1 MRHTAIGLLF
11 AGGLSLLNA
20 GCGSSSAVT
29 GAGGSS
35 SGGNGVLPPGAVPQS
50 RYDLANGCYALKSL
64 SAKAYAVHGSD
75 GGYTASATSLSGAE
89 PFFMKPTALGKYLFY
104 AHDKT
109 MMAAENGA
117 IASDTAPSDA
127 ADWTIDT
134 AAPGVYTVS
143 SAAAGKAL
151 AVDPASGKLL
161 LADTAGQFGFD
172 GTKGCT
178 DYPEAQV
185 NASGETFKGR
195 GVDKP
200 VLGFADSHLHIS
212 ATTFLG
218 GGHYG
223 TPFNRFGITEALKNC
238 EAVHGPDGTLDVV
251 GNFLG
256 GNPVGHHDTVGWP
269 TFVDWPNANSLMHE
283 ATYYKWI
290 ERTYKAGLRL
300 IVNDLVENQALCTLE
315 SKTPGHNP
323 LQDCNEMDNAIGQV
337 QFMHDLQDYIDAQE
351 GGPGKG
357 WFRLVDNPA
366 DARKVINDGKL
377 AVVLGIEISHLFNC
391 DVKQLAG
398 GPEIDGCTKADIDTQ
413 IDRLYNLGVREM
425 FPVHEFNN
433 ALGGNG
439 IFDGLVLNAGNFV
452 DTGSF
457 WYTYDCPA
465 GDYFYDPGAIMTT
478 SDPTGTLNPLLKA
491 LLQAGGAGA
500 LPLYPNTR
508 QCNGR
513 FLTDLGR
520 YALQKMMEKK
530 IIIEI
535 DHLELKIKDQLLD
548 MAEAQSPQYPVVST
562 HGGHGGIS
570 MEQARRILAVGGIL
584 FPGNGNGA
592 QYVKTL
598 DKLLPVKSPK
608 YLFGMGYGADTNGL
622 AHQAPPRGANAV
634 PVVYPF
640 TLFKGAGW
648 GPQFDGIQPVTFDRE
663 VSGERV
669 FDINKEGW
677 AHYGLVADF
686 VDEVDIEG
694 GQPALDAL
702 FNSAEAYLEMWER
715 TVNR

>member
-1 MRHTAIGLLF
+1 MRQTIIGLLLTGT
-11 AGGLSLLNA
+11 ASLLLG
-20 GCGSSSAVT
+20 GCGSSSSVA
-29 GAGGSS
+29 AGSS
-35 SGGNGVLPPGAVPQS
+35 SGGGNGVLPPGATPQT
-50 RYDLANGCYALKSL
+50 RYDLANGCYALKAL
-64 SAKAYAVHGSD
+64 PADTYAVHGSD
-75 GGYTASATSLSGAE
+75 GGYTASTTTLAQGE

-104 AHDKT
+104 AHDRSF
-109 MMAAENGA
+109 MAAESGA
-117 IASDTAPSDA
+117 VTSDSAPSDA
-127 ADWTIDT
+127 ADWTVDT
-134 AAPGVYTVS
+134 ASPGVYTVS

-151 AVDPASGKLL
+151 AVDAASGRLV
-161 LADTAGQFGFD
+161 LADSAGQFGFD

-178 DYPEAQV
+178 EYPEAQV
-185 NASGETFKGR
+185 NASGETYKGR
-195 GVDKP
+195 GVDQP

-223 TPFNRFGITEALKNC
+223 VPFHRFGITEALKNC

-256 GNPVGHHDTVGWP
+256 GNPVGHHDTQGWP
-269 TFVDWPNANSLMHE
+269 TFVDWPAAGSLMHE
-283 ATYYKWI
+283 NTYYKWI

-323 LQDCNEMDNAIGQV
+323 LQDCNEMNSAVSQV
-337 QFMHDLQDYIDAQE
+337 QFMHELQDYVDAQE

-391 DVKQLAG
+391 NVVQIAG
-398 GPEIDGCTKADIDTQ
+398 QGSEIDGCTRADIDTQ
-413 IDRLYNLGVREM
+413 LDRLYQLGVREM

-433 ALGGNG
+433 AFGGNG

-457 WYTYDCPA
+457 WATYDCPA

-478 SDPTGTLNPLLKA
+478 SDPTGTLNPLLAA
-491 LLQAGGAGA
+491 LLKAGGAGA

-508 QCNGR
+508 QCNAR

-520 YALQKMMEKK
+520 YALQKMMQKK
-530 IIIEI
+530 IIIEV
-535 DHLELKIKDQLLD
+535 DHLELKIKDELLD

-598 DKLLPVKSPK
+598 NKLLPARSPK
-608 YLFGMGYGADTNGL
+608 YFFGMGYGADANGL
-622 AHQAPPRGANAV
+622 AHQAPPRGAGAV
-634 PVVYPF
+634 PVVYPY
-640 TLFKGAGW
+640 TLFKGPGW

-663 VSGERV
+663 VSGQRV

-686 VDEVDIEG
+686 VEETRIEG
-694 GQPALDAL
+694 GQPAVDAL

-715 TVNR
+715 TVSR